1 MYLFI
6 YTIKKI
12 DNKKLKRI
20 HSNISYTKAVYI
32 TIHYLTKMGVNSLGK
47 LLKGVL
53 GKNSN
58 AIVEKNLNSYNGQV
72 VAIDASLQLY
82 RFVLAIR
89 NSNGGDD
96 MQTINGKLTS
106 HIFGIKCKAIQLLR
120 NGILPIFVFDG
131 IPPSI
136 KRKTLQ
142 DRKKVK
148 IKAQNKLQ
156 DGQYDSENEKIKLV
170 KRTFFITEQHIKELQ
185 HMLDLMGLPY
195 IQAVGEAE
203 SQCAALDMIPHVDV
217 NGVVTEDWDALL
229 FGCKKMLRNFSNKG
243 KVSEVNLDAILEEL
257 ELTHEQFIE
266 LCIILGTDYCSSIKG
281 IGPVQAYNTYKKF
294 GNINGFLKHIR
305 DMKGRGTEN
314 MFSRC
319 IIPKEFEEPVLFEG
333 TLWKRWEV
341 VKEYYLNAYVKD
353 PFKIDLNW
361 KQPNI
366 VGFRHFMLVENEF
379 NDSMISRDI
388 NILTQLY
395 SGYID
400 LGYPCYIN
408 DHQYNYNCR
417 YEQHNQRRYNKSN
430 NRITVMSS
438 G

>member
-1 MYLFI
+1 
-6 YTIKKI
+6 
-12 DNKKLKRI
+12 
-20 HSNISYTKAVYI
+20 
-32 TIHYLTKMGVNSLGK
+32 MGVNSLGK
-47 LLKGVL
+47 LLKTVL
-53 GKNSN
+53 GKDSK
-58 AIVEKNLNSYNGQV
+58 AIIERDLGSYSGQV

-89 NSNGGDD
+89 NSNGGHD
-96 MQTINGKLTS
+96 MRTISGKLTS

-131 IPPSI
+131 VPPSI
-136 KRKTLQ
+136 KQKTLQ

-148 IKAQNKLQ
+148 IKARNKLQ
-156 DGQYDSENEKIKLV
+156 DGQYETETEKIKLV

-185 HMLDLMGLPY
+185 KMLDLMGLPY

-203 SQCAALDMIPHVDV
+203 SQCAALDMIPHVNV

-266 LCIILGTDYCSSIKG
+266 LCIILGTDYCSGIKG

-294 GNINGFLKHIR
+294 GNMDGFLKHVR
-305 DMKGRGTEN
+305 DMKGRGSDN
-314 MFSRC
+314 MYSRC
-319 IIPKEFEEPVLFEG
+319 TIPKEFEEPVLFEG
-333 TLWKRWEV
+333 SIWKRWEV

-361 KQPNI
+361 KKPDIN
-366 VGFRHFMLVENEF
+366 GFKHFMSVENEF
-379 NDSMISRDI
+379 EDSMISKDTDT
-388 NILTQLY
+388 ILQLY
-395 SGYID
+395 YGYID
-400 LGYPCYIN
+400 YGYP
-408 DHQYNYNCR
+408 YNSYNSYDSYYCGHEK
-417 YEQHNQRRYNKSN
+417 YSKRRQNKSN
-430 NRITVMSS
+430 NATVSTIA
-438 G
+438 